1 MGLGH
6 PNNSDI
12 YIRPMRESDIDYFAD
27 AFNKLNWGDRR
38 ATLESYFTQQALQER
53 EVLVA
58 AISHEV
64 GTHLPPAM
72 GVPAGY
78 VTLVPNATR
87 GPFANMNI
95 PEIMDFNVLPQYRRM
110 GIGGRLMDDIEAIA
124 KTKCNQVTLG
134 VGMYPAYGTA
144 QRMYVKRGYI
154 PDGTGLWHG
163 NKNLDPYED
172 CVNDD
177 DLNLYFIKKL

>member
-1 MGLGH
+1 MAYE
-6 PNNSDI
+6 NIN
-12 YIRPMRESDIDYFAD
+12 IRPMYETDIDYFAD
-27 AFNKLNWGDRR
+27 AFSNLGWGDRR
-38 ATLESYFTQQALQER
+38 NTLESYFAQLESHER
-53 EVLVA
+53 DVLVA
-58 AISHEV
+58 TISHEA
-64 GTHLPPAM
+64 GIHLPPDM

-78 VTLVPNATR
+78 VTLVPNTIR
-87 GPFANMNI
+87 GPFANRNI

-110 GIGGRLMDDIEAIA
+110 GIGSRLMDGIEAIA
-124 KTKCNQVTLG
+124 KTKSTHVTLG

-163 NKNLDPYED
+163 NKNLHPYED